1 MKRILITGWSFMRI
15 LRIVTGVGG
24 LIYAIVKHDYL
35 LGIAGLFLLF
45 TGLFNVA
52 GCGVG
57 GCTLPN
63 RRNPK

>member
-1 MKRILITGWSFMRI
+1 MRI